1 MVPTTNVTVNE
12 QGSSDISVRGGC
24 DKRLMT
30 VTIAQTIRC
39 YDIRLFIMEKPNMS
53 F

>member
-12 QGSSDISVRGGC
+12 KGSSDMSVRGEY
-24 DKRLMT
+24 DKRLIT
-30 VTIAQTIRC
+30 VTIAQTVWC

>member
-12 QGSSDISVRGGC
+12 KGSSDISVRGEY
-24 DKRLMT
+24 DKRLITATITQT
-30 VTIAQTIRC
+30 VWC
-39 YDIRLFIMEKPNMS
+39 YDIRLSIMEKPNMS